1 MSTAFFAAESAAR
14 AGESTAKTNPTIA
27 AQHDVDAVPSQ
38 PRALVETVGR
48 SAWKCEL
55 TEDLEPAAERRRP
68 AERELEQSG
77 LVRPQPAEAEDAR
90 RSADVE
96 AAAPRRRSH
105 VDERALRRPDL
116 R

>member
-1 MSTAFFAAESAAR
+1 MD
-14 AGESTAKTNPTIA
+14 P
-27 AQHDVDAVPSQ
+27 VPSQ
-38 PRALVETVGR
+38 PRALVEAVGR
-48 SAWKCEL
+48 SARKCKPAEN
-55 TEDLEPAAERRRP
+55 LEPPAERRRT
-68 AERELEQSG
+68 AERQLEEDR
-77 LVRPQPAEAEDAR
+77 LVRSQPAEAEDAR